1 MKRRTSVLFP
11 VAIGIVVGAAMQ
23 ASFIL
28 GLYFQPAPSP
38 PINIYQYQQPIYS
51 LKATVT
57 AYTNRVQ
64 ETNCD
69 PENTATMERAVVGG
83 TCAVSR
89 DLMHW
94 LGGRI
99 YIEGVG
105 VRRVNDLMNARFERS
120 VDIFVGDV
128 KQAKEFGRQEK
139 QVIFLGR

>member
-1 MKRRTSVLFP
+1 MKKRTSILFP
-11 VAIGIVVGAAMQ
+11 VVIGIVVGAAMQ
-23 ASFIL
+23 ASFIF

-51 LKATVT
+51 LEATVT
-57 AYTNRVQ
+57 AYTGRVQ

-69 PENTATMERAVVGG
+69 PENTATLEKPVVGW

-94 LGGRI
+94 LGGCI
-99 YIEGVG
+99 YIEGIG
-105 VRRVNDLMNARFERS
+105 VRRVNDLMNARFERA
-120 VDIFVGDV
+120 VDIFMGDV
-128 KQAKEFGRQEK
+128 QQAKEFGRQEK